1 MCGPHPCLGR
11 DAFAS
16 GPEILRRL
24 FQLRQNASILEQG
37 CAGFSPG
44 SANRCDQFTRHPGR
58 TSSPLRP
65 RLSCLHTTSGLRS
78 SSILWRRALKP
89 FHRNTV
95 TRSFVKAATDQ
106 QRKLRDASGSESRR
120 EPYEIG
126 RDEIG
131 RVIALQAFVN
141 PASSYCAGC
150 ESPFLDQIGL
160 NVSALARCSELSQML
175 DAQKGESGAAYR
187 TLSRAV
193 AF

>member
-1 MCGPHPCLGR
+1 
-11 DAFAS
+11 
-16 GPEILRRL
+16 
-24 FQLRQNASILEQG
+24 
-37 CAGFSPG
+37 
-44 SANRCDQFTRHPGR
+44 
-58 TSSPLRP
+58 
-65 RLSCLHTTSGLRS
+65 
-78 SSILWRRALKP
+78 
-89 FHRNTV
+89 
-95 TRSFVKAATDQ
+95 VKAATDQ

-150 ESPFLDQIGL
+150 ESPWGILDQIGL